1 MPRPAVSRPRKSSAV
16 VDWLI
21 VFVKAPT
28 PGAVKTRLLSAYTP
42 EQAAGLYR
50 CLVAD
55 TLKTVRALRT
65 MRITVA
71 YAADRQFSDLSWLD
85 ASVPMFFQHGRS
97 LGERLIHAFRWA
109 FDQGAASVMVMGSD
123 APELSSTWIRR
134 ARQTLTHCDVVI
146 GPTTDGGY
154 HLIGLTKPAPEL
166 FREIPW
172 STPHV
177 LDQTLQRVVELR
189 LSVRCLEPIADLDTP
204 DDVRKYAVR
213 GARHRSQTAAYLLKH
228 SSMSCRTSSRKRSA
242 PLA

>member
-1 MPRPAVSRPRKSSAV
+1 MPRAVMSRLRKPAAA

-28 PGAVKTRLLSAYTP
+28 PGAVKTRLLTSYTP
-42 EQAAGLYR
+42 EQAADLYR

-65 MRITVA
+65 MRLAVA
-71 YAADRQFSDLSWLD
+71 YAADHRFPDLTWLD
-85 ASVPMFFQHGRS
+85 VSMPMFFQHGRV

-109 FDQGAASVMVMGSD
+109 FDQGATSVMAIGSD
-123 APELSSTWIRR
+123 APELSSSWIRQ
-134 ARQTLTHCDVVI
+134 ARQTLAHCDCVI
-146 GPTTDGGY
+146 GPASDGGY

-177 LDQTLQRVVELR
+177 LDQTLQRVGELR

-204 DDVRKYAVR
+204 EDVRRYA
-213 GARHRSQTAAYLLKH
+213 ARAPRRVSRTATYL
-228 SSMSCRTSSRKRSA
+228 RR
-242 PLA
+242 LAATR